1 MEPLRTGYVAA
12 FGVGTT
18 IALLL
23 LLRLWQ
29 RVVRPA
35 HTVTKDLAGANPAW
49 RMAQVGEAVAVF
61 LLASA
66 VVQNCLTGEGLLR
79 DVGVVAAFGVAGLVL
94 VQGLGHAAARL
105 LLRGKLRAELDRGNV
120 AAGIAA
126 ASHDVAVGLLASK
139 AVAGSDLH
147 ALSLSLVFFAL
158 GQVAHLG
165 GATLF
170 RALTTYDDAEQI
182 EGENVAA
189 AISYGGVTLAVA
201 IVVARALEGDFESW
215 RTSLKGFALLV
226 AWVLALY
233 PTRQLV
239 VQTLLLGARP
249 RLRGGALDDGIA
261 QRHDVGVAAMEAG
274 TYIAAATAIA
284 RLA

>member
-35 HTVTKDLAGANPAW
+35 HTAPKDLAGGNPAW
-49 RMAQVGEAVAVF
+49 RLAQVGEAVAVF

-66 VVQNCLTGEGLLR
+66 VVQNCLSGEGLLR

-120 AAGIAA
+120 AAGLAA

-139 AVAGSDLH
+139 AVAGNDLH

-165 GATLF
+165 ATSLF
-170 RALTTYDDAEQI
+170 RVLTTYDDAEQI

-189 AISYGGVTLAVA
+189 AISYAGVTLAVA

-215 RTSLKGFALLV
+215 LTSLKGFALLV
-226 AWVLALY
+226 AWVLVLY

-249 RLRGGALDDGIA
+249 CLRGGAFDDGIA
-261 QRHDVGVAAMEAG
+261 QRHDVGIAAMEAG